1 MSARTGDIHEF
12 ECQHVGDTDHPDRDI
27 CFMLT
32 KSKSMSNSDVPKAT
46 APEEIAFLLTWD
58 GLTWRDVV
66 RLRHGQVT
74 TIGRSATNRIVLQDD
89 ACSRNHC
96 EIFCS
101 EGEWR
106 LRDLGSR
113 NGTSIRGKSVSG
125 DARLYSGDIIGIGEC
140 RLAFT
145 TNLESAPAAPP
156 TSPGTG
162 ERGTSPTQT
171 AVDSAREPSILHRT
185 AIPEFLTSAAAKSD
199 PNHGLELA
207 KLYRL
212 GLEMG
217 TAKTR
222 QQLTDVVL
230 ASLARETVASISA
243 ILLASPDAGTQPAP
257 ADLQVAAYH
266 SLKDLPYRRVSDNL
280 SRIVLS
286 KREAILARDVSDD
299 RQLSVFDSLGEMKAL
314 SVICAPILLA
324 ERVHGLIHLYST
336 NPDNPLDKS
345 DLEFTLAVAN
355 QLAVALP
362 QVQERESLQSGLAQ
376 ARSANESLREQLSQ
390 EQKLIGESPDMIE
403 LKSRISLIAE
413 TDANVL
419 IRGESGCGKELIARS
434 IHQQS
439 PRREGPFV
447 CVNCAALN
455 ESLLESELFGHE
467 KGAFTGAVDRKIG
480 RFEQADGGTLF
491 LDEVGEMSPSIQAK
505 FLRIL
510 EGYPF
515 ERIGGRKPI
524 QVNVRIVAATNRDL
538 EEAVED
544 SDFRKDLY
552 FRLQVAEITAAPLRD
567 HPEDIEILAN
577 SFLQKFVAKIGRGIK
592 GFSDEAIQLLKE
604 YNWPGNVRELQNTI
618 ERTVI
623 LCRNE
628 LVRASDI
635 QLSSLANRA
644 SSATA
649 ERSSGQYREL
659 SMADVEQEHILATL
673 EHTGWNKSKA
683 SQILGIER
691 STLDRKLK
699 RYHVPRPLTD

>member
-1 MSARTGDIHEF
+1 MSDAVQLPAAI
-12 ECQHVGDTDHPDRDI
+12 
-27 CFMLT
+27 
-32 KSKSMSNSDVPKAT
+32 SDDV
-46 APEEIAFLLTWD
+46 AFLLTWD
-58 GLTWRDVV
+58 GTTWRDVV

-96 EIFCS
+96 EIFFS
-101 EGEWR
+101 EGDWR

-113 NGTSIRGKSVSG
+113 NGTNIRSKSVSG
-125 DARLYSGDIIGIGEC
+125 DAPLFSGDIIAIGEC

-145 TNLESAPAAPP
+145 TSLEAAPVSPPNLP
-156 TSPGTG
+156 TSAEPA
-162 ERGTSPTQT
+162 TSPTQT
-171 AVDSAREPSILHRT
+171 AVRTTREPSILHRT
-185 AIPEFLTSAAAKSD
+185 AMPEFLTSANAVKSD
-199 PNHGLELA
+199 ANHGVELA

-243 ILLASPDAGTQPAP
+243 ILLASPDASAQPVPSA
-257 ADLQVAAYH
+257 LQVVAYH
-266 SLKDLPYRRVSDNL
+266 SRKDLPYRRVSDNL
-280 SRIVLS
+280 SRVVLS
-286 KREAILARDVSDD
+286 KREAILARDVGDD
-299 RQLSVFDSLGEMKAL
+299 RQLSVFDSLGEMKAV
-314 SVICAPILLA
+314 SVICAPILSA
-324 ERVHGLIHLYST
+324 DRVQGLIHLYST
-336 NPDNPLDKS
+336 NPDNPLDKH

-362 QVQERESLQSGLAQ
+362 QLQERDSLQTGLAQ
-376 ARSANESLREQLSQ
+376 ARSVNESLREQLSQ
-390 EQKLIGESPDMIE
+390 EQTLIGDSADMTE
-403 LKSRISLIAE
+403 LKDHMGLIAE
-413 TDANVL
+413 TDATVL

-434 IHQQS
+434 IHRQS

-491 LDEVGEMSPSIQAK
+491 LDEVGEMSSTIQAK

-544 SDFRKDLY
+544 GDFRKDLY
-552 FRLQVAEITAAPLRD
+552 FRLQVAEITASPLRD
-567 HPEDIEILAN
+567 RRGSITPKHTRACDHVNGRRGGIRFDI
-577 SFLQKFVAKIGRGIK
+577 
-592 GFSDEAIQLLKE
+592 
-604 YNWPGNVRELQNTI
+604 
-618 ERTVI
+618 
-623 LCRNE
+623 
-628 LVRASDI
+628 
-635 QLSSLANRA
+635 LS
-644 SSATA
+644 
-649 ERSSGQYREL
+649 
-659 SMADVEQEHILATL
+659 
-673 EHTGWNKSKA
+673 
-683 SQILGIER
+683 
-691 STLDRKLK
+691 
-699 RYHVPRPLTD
+699 

>member
-1 MSARTGDIHEF
+1 MSDAVQLPAAI
-12 ECQHVGDTDHPDRDI
+12 
-27 CFMLT
+27 
-32 KSKSMSNSDVPKAT
+32 SDDV
-46 APEEIAFLLTWD
+46 AFLLTWD
-58 GLTWRDVV
+58 GTTWRDVV

-96 EIFCS
+96 EIFFS
-101 EGEWR
+101 EGDWR

-113 NGTSIRGKSVSG
+113 NGTNIRSKSVSG
-125 DARLYSGDIIGIGEC
+125 DAPLFSGDIIAIGEC

-145 TNLESAPAAPP
+145 TSLEAAPVSPPDGP
-156 TSPGTG
+156 TSAEPA
-162 ERGTSPTQT
+162 TSPTQT
-171 AVDSAREPSILHRT
+171 AVSTTREPSILHRT
-185 AIPEFLTSAAAKSD
+185 AMPEFLTSANAAKSD
-199 PNHGLELA
+199 ANHGVELA

-243 ILLASPDAGTQPAP
+243 ILLASPDASVQPVPSA
-257 ADLQVAAYH
+257 LQVVAYH
-266 SLKDLPYRRVSDNL
+266 SRKDLPYRRVSDNL
-280 SRIVLS
+280 SRVVLS
-286 KREAILARDVSDD
+286 KREAILARDVGDD
-299 RQLSVFDSLGEMKAL
+299 RQLSVFDSLGEMKAV
-314 SVICAPILLA
+314 SVICAPILSA
-324 ERVHGLIHLYST
+324 DRVQGLIHLYST
-336 NPDNPLDKS
+336 NPDNPLDKH

-362 QVQERESLQSGLAQ
+362 QLQERDSLQTGLAQ
-376 ARSANESLREQLSQ
+376 ARSVNESLREQLSQ
-390 EQKLIGESPDMIE
+390 EQTLIGDSSDMTE
-403 LKSRISLIAE
+403 LKDRMSLIAE
-413 TDANVL
+413 TDATVL

-434 IHQQS
+434 IHRQS

-455 ESLLESELFGHE
+455 ENLLESELFGHE

-491 LDEVGEMSPSIQAK
+491 LDEVGEMSSTIQAK

-544 SDFRKDLY
+544 GDFRKDLY
-552 FRLQVAEITAAPLRD
+552 FRLQVAEIIASPLRD
-567 HPEDIEILAN
+567 RRDDIEILAKA
-577 SFLQKFVAKIGRGIK
+577 FLQKFVTKTGRVIT
-592 GFSDEAIQLLKE
+592 GFTDEALQLLRD

-623 LCRNE
+623 LCRSE
-628 LVRASDI
+628 VVRAADI
-635 QLSSLANRA
+635 QLSSLAHRP
-644 SSATA
+644 SPQTTD
-649 ERSSGQYREL
+649 RSSSGEYREL

>member
-1 MSARTGDIHEF
+1 MSQSVSGAASGADEF
-12 ECQHVGDTDHPDRDI
+12 
-27 CFMLT
+27 
-32 KSKSMSNSDVPKAT
+32 
-46 APEEIAFLLTWD
+46 AFLLTWD
-58 GLTWRDVV
+58 GAAWRDVV

-89 ACSRNHC
+89 ASSRNHC
-96 EIFCS
+96 EVFFS
-101 EGEWR
+101 EGDWK

-113 NGTSIRGKSVSG
+113 NGTNVRGKAVTG
-125 DARLYSGDIIGIGEC
+125 DFPLQSGDIISIGEC

-145 TNLESAPAAPP
+145 TSLESAPVSPP
-156 TSPGTG
+156 GLPISATD
-162 ERGTSPTQT
+162 RATSPTQT
-171 AVDSAREPSILHRT
+171 AVASSREPSILHRT
-185 AIPEFLTSAAAKSD
+185 ATPEFLASGTAARAD
-199 PNHGLELA
+199 VNYGNELA

-217 TAKTR
+217 SSKSR
-222 QQLTDVVL
+222 QQLTEVVL

-243 ILLASPDAGTQPAP
+243 ILLATAEASAQPMP
-257 ADLQVAAYH
+257 SDLQVVAYH
-266 SLKDLPYRRVSDNL
+266 SRKDLPYRRVSDNL
-280 SRIVLS
+280 SRVVLS
-286 KREAILARDVSDD
+286 RREAILARDVGDD

-314 SVICAPILLA
+314 SVICAPLISSD
-324 ERVHGLIHLYST
+324 RVLGLIHLYST
-336 NPDNPLDKS
+336 NPDNPLDKH

-355 QLAVALP
+355 QLAVAL
-362 QVQERESLQSGLAQ
+362 VHLQERDTLQNGLAQ
-376 ARSANESLREQLSQ
+376 ARTVNETLRSQLSQ
-390 EQKLIGESPDMIE
+390 EQTLIGETSSIRE
-403 LKSRISLIAE
+403 LKERIELIAE

-434 IHQQS
+434 IHTLS
-439 PRREGPFV
+439 PRRDAPFI

-467 KGAFTGAVDRKIG
+467 KGSFTGAVDRKIG

-544 SDFRKDLY
+544 GDFRKDLY
-552 FRLQVAEITAAPLRD
+552 FRLQVAEVTASPLRERRD
-567 HPEDIEILAN
+567 DIELLAN
-577 SFLQKFVAKIGRGIK
+577 AFLQKFVLKTGRVIK
-592 GFSDEAIQLLKE
+592 GFTDEAIQLLRE
-604 YNWPGNVRELQNTI
+604 YSWPGNVRELQNTI

-628 LVRASDI
+628 VVRVSDI
-635 QLSSLANRA
+635 QLSSLGNR
-644 SSATA
+644 SATPVA
-649 ERSSGQYREL
+649 ERGTPGEYREI
-659 SMADVEQEHILATL
+659 SMADIEQEHILKTL
-673 EHTGWNKSKA
+673 EHTGWNKSRSA
-683 SQILGIER
+683 QILGIER

>member
-1 MSARTGDIHEF
+1 MSDAVQLPAAI
-12 ECQHVGDTDHPDRDI
+12 
-27 CFMLT
+27 
-32 KSKSMSNSDVPKAT
+32 SDD
-46 APEEIAFLLTWD
+46 IAFLLTWD
-58 GLTWRDVV
+58 GTTWRDVV

-96 EIFCS
+96 EIFFS
-101 EGEWR
+101 EGDWR

-113 NGTSIRGKSVSG
+113 NGTNIRSKSVSG
-125 DARLYSGDIIGIGEC
+125 DAPLFSGDIIAIGEC

-145 TNLESAPAAPP
+145 TSLEAAPVSPPDGP
-156 TSPGTG
+156 TSA
-162 ERGTSPTQT
+162 ERATSPTQT
-171 AVDSAREPSILHRT
+171 AVSTTREPSILHRT
-185 AIPEFLTSAAAKSD
+185 AMPEFLASASAAKSD
-199 PNHGLELA
+199 ANHGVELA

-243 ILLASPDAGTQPAP
+243 ILLASSDASVQPVP
-257 ADLQVAAYH
+257 SDLQVVAYH
-266 SLKDLPYRRVSDNL
+266 SRKDLPYRRVSDNL
-280 SRIVLS
+280 SRVVLS
-286 KREAILARDVSDD
+286 KREAILARDVGDD

-314 SVICAPILLA
+314 SVICAPIWA
-324 ERVHGLIHLYST
+324 ADRVQGLIHLYST
-336 NPDNPLDKS
+336 NPDNPLDKH

-362 QVQERESLQSGLAQ
+362 QLQERDSLQSGLAQ

-390 EQKLIGESPDMIE
+390 DQSLIGDSSDMTE
-403 LKSRISLIAE
+403 LKDRMSLIAE
-413 TDANVL
+413 TDATVL
-419 IRGESGCGKELIARS
+419 IRGESGVGKELIARS
-434 IHQQS
+434 IHRQS

-467 KGAFTGAVDRKIG
+467 KGAFTGAIDRKIG

-491 LDEVGEMSPSIQAK
+491 LDEVGEMSSTIQAK

-544 SDFRKDLY
+544 GDFRKDLY
-552 FRLQVAEITAAPLRD
+552 FRLQVAEIIASPLRERRD
-567 HPEDIEILAN
+567 DIEILAKA
-577 SFLQKFVAKIGRGIK
+577 FLQKFVTKTGRVIK
-592 GFSDEAIQLLKE
+592 GFTDEALQLLRE

-628 LVRASDI
+628 VVRASDI
-635 QLSSLANRA
+635 QLSSLANRQSAPAADRAA
-644 SSATA
+644 SG
-649 ERSSGQYREL
+649 EYREL
-659 SMADVEQEHILATL
+659 SMADVEQEHILTTL

-699 RYHVPRPLTD
+699 RYHVPRPMTD

>member
-1 MSARTGDIHEF
+1 MSD
-12 ECQHVGDTDHPDRDI
+12 HVPLPVAG
-27 CFMLT
+27 
-32 KSKSMSNSDVPKAT
+32 SDD
-46 APEEIAFLLTWD
+46 IAFLLTWD
-58 GLTWRDVV
+58 GSTWRDVM

-96 EIFCS
+96 EIFFS
-101 EGEWR
+101 EGDWR

-113 NGTSIRGKSVSG
+113 NGTNIRGKIVTG
-125 DARLYSGDIIGIGEC
+125 DAPLYSGDIIGIGEC

-145 TNLESAPAAPP
+145 TSLEAAPASPQGGV
-156 TSPGTG
+156 TSG
-162 ERGTSPTQT
+162 EGGTSATQT
-171 AVDSAREPSILHRT
+171 AIEITREPSILHRT
-185 AIPEFLTSAAAKSD
+185 AMPEFLASGSAAKSD
-199 PNHGLELA
+199 SSHGLELA

-212 GLEMG
+212 GLDMG
-217 TAKTR
+217 AAKTR

-243 ILLASPDAGTQPAP
+243 ILLASADASSQPVP
-257 ADLQVAAYH
+257 ADLQVVAYH
-266 SLKDLPYRRVSDNL
+266 SRKDLPYRRVSDNL
-280 SRIVLS
+280 SRVVLS
-286 KREAILARDVSDD
+286 KREAILARDVGDD
-299 RQLSVFDSLGEMKAL
+299 RQLSVFDSLGEMKAF
-314 SVICAPILLA
+314 SVICAPIQA
-324 ERVHGLIHLYST
+324 ADRVRGLIHLYST
-336 NPDNPLDKS
+336 NPDNPLDKH
-345 DLEFTLAVAN
+345 DLEFALAVAN
-355 QLAVALP
+355 QFAVALP
-362 QVQERESLQSGLAQ
+362 PLQERDSLQTGLAK
-376 ARSANESLREQLSQ
+376 ARIVNESLREQLSQ
-390 EQKLIGESPDMIE
+390 EQTLIGESPDMTE
-403 LKSRISLIAE
+403 LKDRMGLIAE
-413 TDANVL
+413 TDATVL

-434 IHQQS
+434 IHRQS

-491 LDEVGEMSPSIQAK
+491 LDEVGEMSSTIQAK

-510 EGYPF
+510 EGFPF

-544 SDFRKDLY
+544 GDFRKDLY
-552 FRLQVAEITAAPLRD
+552 FRLQVAEITASPLR
-567 HPEDIEILAN
+567 ERRNDIEILAKA
-577 SFLQKFVAKIGRGIK
+577 FLQKFVTKTGRVIK
-592 GFSDEAIQLLKE
+592 GFTDEALQLLKE

-628 LVRASDI
+628 VVRASDI
-635 QLSSLANRA
+635 QLSSLASRPA
-644 SSATA
+644 AATA
-649 ERSSGQYREL
+649 ERSAPGSYREL
-659 SMADVEQEHILATL
+659 SMADVEQEHILSTL

>member
-1 MSARTGDIHEF
+1 
-12 ECQHVGDTDHPDRDI
+12 
-27 CFMLT
+27 
-32 KSKSMSNSDVPKAT
+32 MSNEVHSSSSGEV
-46 APEEIAFLLTWD
+46 AFLLTWD
-58 GLTWRDVV
+58 GTQWRDVV
-66 RLRHGQVT
+66 RLKHGHVT
-74 TIGRSATNRIVLQDD
+74 TIGRSATNRIVLTDD

-96 EIFCS
+96 EIFHA
-101 EGEWR
+101 EGAWR
-106 LRDLGSR
+106 LRDLNSR
-113 NGTSIRGKSVSG
+113 NGTSIGGRKVTG
-125 DARLYSGDIIGIGEC
+125 DVDLSSGDIIGIGEC

-145 TNLESAPAAPP
+145 TSLDSAPGTPEDVP
-156 TSPGTG
+156 TGSD
-162 ERGTSPTQT
+162 RATSPTQT
-171 AVDSAREPSILHRT
+171 LVSAPAEPSILHR
-185 AIPEFLTSAAAKSD
+185 AAVPEFLESSASARSSSIQ
-199 PNHGLELA
+199 GTELA
-207 KLYRL
+207 RLYRL

-217 TAKTR
+217 AARTR

-230 ASLARETVASISA
+230 ESLERETVASISA
-243 ILLASPDAGTQPAP
+243 VLLAPSDQTTPPAP
-257 ADLQVAAYH
+257 SDLHVVAWH
-266 SLKDLPYRRVSDNL
+266 SRKDLPYRRVSDNL
-280 SRIVLS
+280 SRVVLS
-286 KREAILARDVSDD
+286 RREAILASDVSDD

-314 SVICAPILLA
+314 SVICAPIQS
-324 ERVHGLIHLYST
+324 EDRVFGLIHLYST
-336 NPDNPLDKS
+336 NPDNPLDRH

-355 QLAVALP
+355 QMAVTLV
-362 QVQERESLQSGLAQ
+362 QIQERDTLQTGLVQ
-376 ARSANESLREQLSQ
+376 ARSTNEALREQLSQ
-390 EQKLIGESPDMIE
+390 DQSLIGETPDMRKLREQIA
-403 LKSRISLIAE
+403 LIAE
-413 TDANVL
+413 TNATVL

-434 IHQQS
+434 IHQNS
-439 PRREGPFV
+439 PRRDAPFV

-491 LDEVGEMSPSIQAK
+491 LDEVGEMSSSVQAK

-524 QVNVRIVAATNRDL
+524 QVNVRVVAATNRDL

-544 SDFRKDLY
+544 GDFRKDLY
-552 FRLQVAEITAAPLRD
+552 FRLQVAEITASPLRD
-567 HPEDIEILAN
+567 RRDDIELLARA
-577 SFLQKFVAKIGRGIK
+577 FLQKFVTRTGRVIK
-592 GFSDEAIQLLKE
+592 GFTDDAMQLLRE

-628 LVRASDI
+628 LVRPSDI
-635 QLSSLANRA
+635 QLSGLASRSQPA
-644 SSATA
+644 AA
-649 ERSSGQYREL
+649 VDRSSSGAYREL